1 MDLYQKLVD
10 YGLTE
15 KEAKIYLATLELG
28 MSTVNTIAKKSKI
41 FRTYCYDILRSLSE
55 KGLVTSIIKKQVKY
69 YEVVDPSK
77 FVQLLH
83 DKEEKIKEA
92 IPQLQMLKATAVF
105 KPITEVF
112 EGKEGI
118 KSIHMDILQTGVDH
132 YVLGTS
138 TTIIKFLGPWFD
150 YYVKERVKRNIK
162 VKVLTNK
169 SPEAQLV
176 LKNAKRDLREVKYY
190 PLTND
195 INTTTY
201 IYGNKIAMVMYA
213 KEKFGVIIQSQ
224 ELAQTQKTIFETLWK
239 IAEKPEKR

>member
-1 MDLYQKLVD
+1 MDLYQKLVN

-55 KGLVTSIIKKQVKY
+55 KGLVTSIIKKQIKY
-69 YEVVDPSK
+69 YEAVDPSK
-77 FVQLLH
+77 FVHLLH

-92 IPQLQMLKATAVF
+92 IPQLKLLKATAVF
-105 KPITEVF
+105 KPLTEVY

-132 YVLGTS
+132 YVLGAATA
-138 TTIIKFLGPWFD
+138 IIEFLGPWFD
-150 YYVKERVKRNIK
+150 YYVKERVKKNIK
-162 VKVLTNK
+162 VKVLIEE
-169 SPEAQLV
+169 SPASRTV
-176 LKNAKRDLREVKYY
+176 LKSAKKSLREVRYF
-190 PLTND
+190 PLLKN

-201 IYGNKIAMVMYA
+201 IYGNKIAMIMYA

-224 ELAQTQKTIFETLWK
+224 ELTQTQKTIFETLWK
-239 IAEKPEKR
+239 IAEKPEK